1 MNPVI
6 SIIICTYNRASI
18 LDKSLP
24 ALLKQSFSPY
34 EVILVDDG
42 SSDNTKDIAS
52 KFSSCTNFVYIYK
65 ENGGLAS
72 ARNAGLSSARGEY
85 VLLTDDDIFADYY
98 LLEEHLKTHKTGEG
112 LVVKGIVNHFSG
124 EKVPEKPEFT
134 MEDISYNFFWT
145 SNVSIKK
152 EYIDRAGRF
161 DEDFREYGWEDIELG
176 LRLRKLG
183 LKSVTNKKAIVY
195 HFKKELTFRDIPSVL
210 KRAGAKGRSAVV
222 FLKKN
227 SSWRAR
233 LTTGVFFPR
242 FQINMFLFSN
252 KIAKKIFNNILASQK
267 EDLPLTF
274 FQKLCLRQL
283 ALIVY
288 YEAIRKEFYSKFHN
302 VP

>member
-1 MNPVI
+1 MKYVI

-18 LDKSLP
+18 LEKSLP
-24 ALLKQSFSPY
+24 ALFKQSFSSY

-42 SSDNTKDIAS
+42 STDNTKDIAS
-52 KFSSCTNFVYIYK
+52 KFSTHSNFVYLYK

-72 ARNAGLSSARGEY
+72 ARNRGLSAARGEY

-124 EKVPEKPEFT
+124 EEIPRKPEFT

-152 EYIDRAGRF
+152 DYIDRSGRF

-195 HFKKELTFRDIPSVL
+195 HFKKELTFGDIPSVIR
-210 KRAGAKGRSAVV
+210 RACAKGRSAVV

-227 SSWRAR
+227 SSLRAR

-242 FQINMFLFSN
+242 FHINMFLFSN
-252 KIAKKIFNNILASQK
+252 RIAKKILNHILTSQK
-267 EDLPLTF
+267 EEIPLGF

-283 ALIVY
+283 ALINY
-288 YEAIRKEFYSKFHN
+288 YETIKKEF
-302 VP
+302 